1 VPLLVPEAPL
11 VGTGLEF
18 KAGQD
23 SGVVILARE
32 DGVVEKVAGDEII
45 VSRAARIRTTPVSVK
60 RYFAG
65 EPNVY
70 VEPFGGIVANL
81 EHQQVALY
89 NEKRVD

>member
-1 VPLLVPEAPL
+1 VYSNPNADIQMNEQAA
-11 VGTGLEF
+11 TTS
-18 KAGQD
+18 AGNT
-23 SGVVILARE
+23 LAC
-32 DGVVEKVAGDEII
+32 DIDIDIHAGDEII
-45 VSRAARIRTTPVSVK
+45 VSRAARIRTMPVSVK